1 MSYSNKW
8 LLERKVT
15 REKKINN
22 LTLIKKQFKSN
33 KDYTK
38 ISDLIDLYMES
49 HDLVTKVGLEI
60 SKLIDKKNKNS

>member
-8 LLERKVT
+8 LLERKTT

-22 LTLIKKQFKSN
+22 LTLIKNQFKSS